1 LNKISVI
8 QNYHAIL
15 NDLNYKLQND
25 DIDSLS
31 YNEFSTELMNL
42 EQSIYEGIQEFLKI
56 KNPNHHYSEA
66 TKLVDL
72 LNSHNKLVAEYMNI
86 INNDNISKLYGKN
99 DPFYIYN
106 DNELT
111 NKLKYLIA
119 EKYIEAL
126 SNILENNK
134 EKFNI
139 DESIDIES
147 FISNIINNSDK
158 KLKFS
163 EGYELPEINI
173 EILNKI
179 FNKNF
184 NSEIEAIDYININT
198 SDKSQLTNLKESYE
212 LKRKLIEH
220 EAPTSKNMDEVKTIK
235 EISEKLGLN
244 NENNSLMTFQSI
256 IYEKFIEFLEASS
269 QFDDY
274 VRFENLKNDENGN
287 LDISFTYINENGD
300 KQIKNDISDLF
311 EKLDFYVRSAN
322 EFKGTEILSIEDFN
336 EIRDNAEKSII
347 KLNEFIS
354 TYVSEL
360 SKCIDKENSE
370 TFNNGFTYLEKFV
383 KSAENFIETT
393 SEICQNEDLKN
404 SISENI
410 EKLREFKNLNDQYEE
425 ETKHHSDK
433 SITISVPNLNQNND
447 NLNES
452 YEQTNIEEK
461 ILGALR
467 SLKKYDSK
475 NTIGNSDEANLQD
488 SGEILKALEKAL
500 KCYIENI
507 SNIESS
513 KESTEILINLYD
525 SINALAYRYVKS
537 EFIEDRSIR
546 SLNNTLLDQLSKI
559 FEDSIILH
567 QAKFENKLLDNN
579 SNEIKSIIDY
589 KLIAE
594 TESKYVNDMLH
605 AIYNEVINILGET
618 TNDVNEFD
626 DKLLDNMEKLDNGEV
641 NKVYNSDR
649 RGEFEY
655 LRDKLKNY
663 KIDESD
669 KDHEKE
675 IFMNVY
681 QDISEIENVFDR
693 ENSKNSNEEEEY
705 ANNSE
710 AVYTL
715 SDSIYTILKDNFD
728 EDDDV
733 KNLRGD
739 NYNSNI
745 GNKNKLDIRSTNELN
760 LDYIIKTIES
770 NYFIE
775 DSNYRMYVTSY
786 FTYLKNQL
794 LDSVNDEKE
803 LEKNI
808 EKIKLIRNQIEDK
821 IKIFTNYDSP
831 EGHFEEAEHLIEL
844 VSNMNELI
852 DYCIDSE
859 INIGEIEKF
868 DLNNND
874 NLSERLNYMRVKL
887 MIDTFD
893 EIAKSH
899 PEIFKLGKD
908 ESLLDYIE
916 PNGGSKHYTFGR
928 YSIREPVQRD
938 LQSIIIDRVNSK
950 EDAIITFVDNTSNN
964 YQVMQLERS
973 TEMLYKLTIHESS
986 FYRES
991 EDVNYI
997 NKLLKHKNFF
1007 SHLKNKCIKR
1017 LETYDQSKERM
1028 NKSLCKLA
1036 DLVGLDIRS
1045 TNSEE
1050 IIESAKEKALKTDNK
1065 EERNKIIKQ
1074 MNKYIDFHVHETI
1087 KISGKVPDEVFKTIY
1102 EHSIANN
1109 RVSID
1114 SIKALDLSTSGNDYE
1129 TNDINTTKKLENA
1142 ANFNTKFSE
1151 GISSNDSNPHN
1162 ELPKVSSVGENKHT
1176 PPHTPSPTHPG
1187 GNSGGSPTKPNHPVH
1202 TPIIHKRNKNNLLN
1216 RRDEIIKY
1224 IKIMY

>member
-1 LNKISVI
+1 VNYLNALIKKIVK
-8 QNYHAIL
+8 H
-15 NDLNYKLQND
+15 
-25 DIDSLS
+25 
-31 YNEFSTELMNL
+31 
-42 EQSIYEGIQEFLKI
+42 
-56 KNPNHHYSEA
+56 
-66 TKLVDL
+66 
-72 LNSHNKLVAEYMNI
+72 
-86 INNDNISKLYGKN
+86 
-99 DPFYIYN
+99 
-106 DNELT
+106 
-111 NKLKYLIA
+111 LI
-119 EKYIEAL
+119 
-126 SNILENNK
+126 
-134 EKFNI
+134 
-139 DESIDIES
+139 
-147 FISNIINNSDK
+147 
-158 KLKFS
+158 
-163 EGYELPEINI
+163 
-173 EILNKI
+173 
-179 FNKNF
+179 
-184 NSEIEAIDYININT
+184 
-198 SDKSQLTNLKESYE
+198 
-212 LKRKLIEH
+212 
-220 EAPTSKNMDEVKTIK
+220 MD
-235 EISEKLGLN
+235 
-244 NENNSLMTFQSI
+244 
-256 IYEKFIEFLEASS
+256 
-269 QFDDY
+269 
-274 VRFENLKNDENGN
+274 
-287 LDISFTYINENGD
+287 
-300 KQIKNDISDLF
+300 
-311 EKLDFYVRSAN
+311 
-322 EFKGTEILSIEDFN
+322 
-336 EIRDNAEKSII
+336 
-347 KLNEFIS
+347 
-354 TYVSEL
+354 
-360 SKCIDKENSE
+360 
-370 TFNNGFTYLEKFV
+370 FTYLEKFV

-916 PNGGSKHYTFGR
+916 PNGGSKHYTF
-928 YSIREPVQRD
+928 
-938 LQSIIIDRVNSK
+938 
-950 EDAIITFVDNTSNN
+950 VDNTSNN

-973 TEMLYKLTIHESS
+973 TKMLYKLTIHESS
-986 FYRES
+986 F
-991 EDVNYI
+991 
-997 NKLLKHKNFF
+997 L
-1007 SHLKNKCIKR
+1007 
-1017 LETYDQSKERM
+1017 
-1028 NKSLCKLA
+1028 
-1036 DLVGLDIRS
+1036 
-1045 TNSEE
+1045 
-1050 IIESAKEKALKTDNK
+1050 
-1065 EERNKIIKQ
+1065 
-1074 MNKYIDFHVHETI
+1074 
-1087 KISGKVPDEVFKTIY
+1087 
-1102 EHSIANN
+1102 
-1109 RVSID
+1109 
-1114 SIKALDLSTSGNDYE
+1114 
-1129 TNDINTTKKLENA
+1129 
-1142 ANFNTKFSE
+1142 
-1151 GISSNDSNPHN
+1151 
-1162 ELPKVSSVGENKHT
+1162 
-1176 PPHTPSPTHPG
+1176 
-1187 GNSGGSPTKPNHPVH
+1187 
-1202 TPIIHKRNKNNLLN
+1202 
-1216 RRDEIIKY
+1216 
-1224 IKIMY
+1224 

>member
-1 LNKISVI
+1 
-8 QNYHAIL
+8 
-15 NDLNYKLQND
+15 
-25 DIDSLS
+25 
-31 YNEFSTELMNL
+31 
-42 EQSIYEGIQEFLKI
+42 
-56 KNPNHHYSEA
+56 
-66 TKLVDL
+66 
-72 LNSHNKLVAEYMNI
+72 
-86 INNDNISKLYGKN
+86 
-99 DPFYIYN
+99 
-106 DNELT
+106 
-111 NKLKYLIA
+111 
-119 EKYIEAL
+119 
-126 SNILENNK
+126 
-134 EKFNI
+134 
-139 DESIDIES
+139 
-147 FISNIINNSDK
+147 
-158 KLKFS
+158 
-163 EGYELPEINI
+163 
-173 EILNKI
+173 
-179 FNKNF
+179 
-184 NSEIEAIDYININT
+184 
-198 SDKSQLTNLKESYE
+198 
-212 LKRKLIEH
+212 
-220 EAPTSKNMDEVKTIK
+220 MD
-235 EISEKLGLN
+235 
-244 NENNSLMTFQSI
+244 
-256 IYEKFIEFLEASS
+256 
-269 QFDDY
+269 
-274 VRFENLKNDENGN
+274 
-287 LDISFTYINENGD
+287 
-300 KQIKNDISDLF
+300 
-311 EKLDFYVRSAN
+311 
-322 EFKGTEILSIEDFN
+322 
-336 EIRDNAEKSII
+336 
-347 KLNEFIS
+347 
-354 TYVSEL
+354 
-360 SKCIDKENSE
+360 
-370 TFNNGFTYLEKFV
+370 FTYLEKFV

-916 PNGGSKHYTFGR
+916 PNGGSKHYTF
-928 YSIREPVQRD
+928 
-938 LQSIIIDRVNSK
+938 
-950 EDAIITFVDNTSNN
+950 VDNTSNN

-973 TEMLYKLTIHESS
+973 TKMLYKLTIHESS
-986 FYRES
+986 F
-991 EDVNYI
+991 
-997 NKLLKHKNFF
+997 L
-1007 SHLKNKCIKR
+1007 
-1017 LETYDQSKERM
+1017 
-1028 NKSLCKLA
+1028 
-1036 DLVGLDIRS
+1036 
-1045 TNSEE
+1045 
-1050 IIESAKEKALKTDNK
+1050 
-1065 EERNKIIKQ
+1065 
-1074 MNKYIDFHVHETI
+1074 
-1087 KISGKVPDEVFKTIY
+1087 
-1102 EHSIANN
+1102 
-1109 RVSID
+1109 
-1114 SIKALDLSTSGNDYE
+1114 
-1129 TNDINTTKKLENA
+1129 
-1142 ANFNTKFSE
+1142 
-1151 GISSNDSNPHN
+1151 
-1162 ELPKVSSVGENKHT
+1162 
-1176 PPHTPSPTHPG
+1176 
-1187 GNSGGSPTKPNHPVH
+1187 
-1202 TPIIHKRNKNNLLN
+1202 
-1216 RRDEIIKY
+1216 
-1224 IKIMY
+1224 

>member
-1 LNKISVI
+1 
-8 QNYHAIL
+8 
-15 NDLNYKLQND
+15 
-25 DIDSLS
+25 
-31 YNEFSTELMNL
+31 
-42 EQSIYEGIQEFLKI
+42 
-56 KNPNHHYSEA
+56 
-66 TKLVDL
+66 
-72 LNSHNKLVAEYMNI
+72 
-86 INNDNISKLYGKN
+86 
-99 DPFYIYN
+99 
-106 DNELT
+106 
-111 NKLKYLIA
+111 
-119 EKYIEAL
+119 
-126 SNILENNK
+126 LEN
-134 EKFNI
+134 
-139 DESIDIES
+139 
-147 FISNIINNSDK
+147 
-158 KLKFS
+158 
-163 EGYELPEINI
+163 
-173 EILNKI
+173 
-179 FNKNF
+179 
-184 NSEIEAIDYININT
+184 
-198 SDKSQLTNLKESYE
+198 
-212 LKRKLIEH
+212 
-220 EAPTSKNMDEVKTIK
+220 
-235 EISEKLGLN
+235 
-244 NENNSLMTFQSI
+244 
-256 IYEKFIEFLEASS
+256 
-269 QFDDY
+269 
-274 VRFENLKNDENGN
+274 
-287 LDISFTYINENGD
+287 
-300 KQIKNDISDLF
+300 
-311 EKLDFYVRSAN
+311 
-322 EFKGTEILSIEDFN
+322 
-336 EIRDNAEKSII
+336 
-347 KLNEFIS
+347 
-354 TYVSEL
+354 
-360 SKCIDKENSE
+360 
-370 TFNNGFTYLEKFV
+370 FV
-383 KSAENFIETT
+383 KSAENFIETI
-393 SEICQNEDLKN
+393 SEVCQNEDLKN

-410 EKLREFKNLNDQYEE
+410 EKLREFKNLNDKYEE
-425 ETKHHSDK
+425 ETKHHTNK

-447 NLNES
+447 NLNVS
-452 YEQTNIEEK
+452 YEQTNIGEK
-461 ILGALR
+461 ILKALR

-475 NTIGNSDEANLQD
+475 NTIGNSNEANLQD

-500 KCYIENI
+500 KCYIDNL

-559 FEDSIILH
+559 FEDSVILH
-567 QAKFENKLLDNN
+567 HAKFENKLLDNN
-579 SNEIKSIIDY
+579 NNEIKRIIDY

-605 AIYNEVINILGET
+605 AIYNGVINIFGEV
-618 TNDVNEFD
+618 NDVNEFD

-649 RGEFEY
+649 RDEFEY

-675 IFMNVY
+675 IFINVY
-681 QDISEIENVFDR
+681 QDISEIEKVFDR
-693 ENSKNSNEEEEY
+693 ENSKNSNEEEY

-715 SDSIYTILKDNFD
+715 SDSIYTILKDNFE

-775 DSNYRMYVTSY
+775 DPNYRIYVTSY
-786 FTYLKNQL
+786 FTYLKSQL

-808 EKIKLIRNQIEDK
+808 EKIKLIRNQIDDK
-821 IKIFTNYDSP
+821 IKVFTNYDSP
-831 EGHFEEAEHLIEL
+831 EGHFEEAEQLIEL

-899 PEIFKLGKD
+899 PDLFKLGKD

-938 LQSIIIDRVNSK
+938 LQSIIIDLVNSK

-973 TEMLYKLTIHESS
+973 TEMLYKLTLHESS
-986 FYRES
+986 FYRAS

-1050 IIESAKEKALKTDNK
+1050 VIESAKEKALKTDNK
-1065 EERNKIIKQ
+1065 EERNKIIKHI
-1074 MNKYIDFHVHETI
+1074 NKYIDFHVHETI

-1102 EHSIANN
+1102 EHSISNN
-1109 RVSID
+1109 RVCMD
-1114 SIKALDLSTSGNDYE
+1114 SIKALDLSTSGNHYE
-1129 TNDINTTKKLENA
+1129 TNDINTINKLENA

-1151 GISSNDSNPHN
+1151 GVSSNDSNPHN

-1187 GNSGGSPTKPNHPVH
+1187 GNSGGNPTKANHPIH
-1202 TPIIHKRNKNNLLN
+1202 TPIIHKRNKNNLLT
-1216 RRDEIIKY
+1216 RRDAIIKY